1 MRLSGKLQFVIGAAV
16 AFAFALL
23 IVSMIEMRLNR
34 PQEGFAAQVDL
45 SPLDRAAVQRQGRI
59 KSFASHAS
67 ELIGIVSGG
76 KRIEGHRH
84 DFTYLD
90 MMFNAQAYE
99 TIPSIR
105 IKNPAMR
112 QQIINAL
119 ASEPAAT
126 PEAIAAL
133 RETGLISP
141 QLLHTPSV
149 GQLMTVWSSDLI
161 RTAKFV
167 NQIESALTVSQPQ
180 FLASN
185 LRIFPPPNAT
195 ADTPWMSVR
204 DLYPDTATHPQ
215 AGQLSENLLLDLRR
229 DWVNLT
235 EGWRSEDAPR
245 VNRALRSLAMTAASM
260 NDAVYPSHAK
270 MHWESV
276 YFRLGHLTWLWLPYV
291 LTMAFL
297 LMSIAFRWDGARRI
311 GLGMF
316 SASLFMQ
323 TGAILWRWWIS
334 GRWPNSNMFEAVTT
348 SVWFGA
354 VLALAIEL
362 LARKTPLRNFF
373 ALTAAAACGTALMA
387 ANYSPYLNANISNM
401 MPVLHDLWLYI
412 HTNVIIASYA
422 LIFMAS
428 VTAIIYVIARAF
440 GAPADYAKVS
450 GTQLLLDE
458 AAAIPGKKQIKRSI
472 TELLDGA
479 TLILMELSF
488 LMLWAGLIM
497 GAIWADHSWGRPWG
511 WDPKEVFAL
520 NTFIVFI
527 VLVHARLKT
536 KDKGLWTA
544 LLAII
549 GCGVMLFNW
558 IVINFVISGLHSYA

>member
-1 MRLSGKLQFVIGAAV
+1 MRLGGITQFAIGATV
-16 AFAFALL
+16 AFAFALM
-23 IVSMIEMRLNR
+23 IVGMIEMRLNR

-45 SPLDRAAVQRQGRI
+45 TPLDQAAVQRQGRI
-59 KSFASHAS
+59 KSYASHAS
-67 ELIGIVSGG
+67 ELIGMVSGG
-76 KRIEGHRH
+76 KRVQGHRH

-90 MMFNAQAYE
+90 MMFNPQAYDE
-99 TIPSIR
+99 IPCIN

-112 QQIINAL
+112 QQIARAL
-119 ASEPAAT
+119 EREGVDPAT
-126 PEAIAAL
+126 IEEF
-133 RETGLISP
+133 RGSGLIAP
-141 QLLHTPSV
+141 RLLNLPAV
-149 GQLMTVWSSDLI
+149 GQLITAWSADLI

-167 NQIESALTVSQPQ
+167 NQIESGLTVSQPQ
-180 FLASN
+180 FLAAN
-185 LRIFPPPNAT
+185 LRLIPPPGAGL
-195 ADTPWMSVR
+195 DTPWMSVM
-204 DLYPDTATHPQ
+204 DLYPDTATHPM
-215 AGQLSENLLLDLRR
+215 ADQLSENLLLDLRR

-235 EGWRSEDAPR
+235 EGWRSQDAAR
-245 VNRALRSLAMTAASM
+245 VNRAIASLAATTASI
-260 NDAVYPSHAK
+260 NPEVYPSRAK

-297 LMSIAFRWDGARRI
+297 LMAIAYRWDGARRI

-316 SASLFMQ
+316 SASLLMQ
-323 TGAILWRWWIS
+323 TISIGWRWWIS

-354 VLALAIEL
+354 VLALGLEYI
-362 LARKTPLRNFF
+362 ARKTPLRNFF

-387 ANYSPYLNANISNM
+387 AEYSPYLDANIANM

-428 VTAIIYVIARAF
+428 VTALIYIVARAF

-450 GTQLLLDE
+450 GTQMLLDE
-458 AAAIPGKKQIKRSI
+458 AAAIPGKKRRERSL

-488 LMLWAGLIM
+488 VLLWAGLVM

-527 VLVHARLKT
+527 VLIHARLKT
-536 KDKGLWTA
+536 RDKGLWTA
-544 LLAII
+544 LLAIV